1 MEAVLPPQ
9 ANLSSPETATAA
21 SPVAGRAGPAHQTAA
36 LPHPRAAPDT
46 PPPAPAGPDH
56 QSHAGKPC
64 PGLADC
70 PERPRLVRRLFAA
83 AEREIEAVEASLGG
97 PSATAA
103 RRLGALAATLDRL
116 ATLDRKAL
124 AGRDPAGDADAPAV
138 TAPVDADAWAE
149 ALAAE
154 LAQGK
159 PGQDRGPR
167 A

>member
-1 MEAVLPPQ
+1 LTVPSR
-9 ANLSSPETATAA
+9 SSPETAAIVPPAA
-21 SPVAGRAGPAHQTAA
+21 RRGAAAPEAAA
-36 LPHPRAAPDT
+36 LSARVQPATPAAVSSVAAT
-46 PPPAPAGPDH
+46 APEP
-56 QSHAGKPC
+56 SHIGKPC

-83 AEREIEAVEASLGG
+83 AEREIEAVEACLGG

-103 RRLGALAATLDRL
+103 RRMGALAATLDRL

-154 LAQGK
+154 LAPGK

>member
-1 MEAVLPPQ
+1 MTP
-9 ANLSSPETATAA
+9 ANRSSPETAALAPPATRRGAVA
-21 SPVAGRAGPAHQTAA
+21 PVAAA
-36 LPHPRAAPDT
+36 LPGPAPTVPATAPAAPE
-46 PPPAPAGPDH
+46 P
-56 QSHAGKPC
+56 SHAGKPC
-64 PGLADC
+64 PGLAEC

-97 PSATAA
+97 TSATAA

-124 AGRDPAGDADAPAV
+124 AGRDPAGDEDAPAV
-138 TAPVDADAWAE
+138 TAPVDADAWAG

-154 LAQGK
+154 LDPGK
-159 PGQDRGPR
+159 PGPDRGPR

>member
-1 MEAVLPPQ
+1 MTP
-9 ANLSSPETATAA
+9 ANRSSPETAALAPPATRRGAA
-21 SPVAGRAGPAHQTAA
+21 ATVAAA
-36 LPHPRAAPDT
+36 LPGPAPTVPATAPAAPE
-46 PPPAPAGPDH
+46 P
-56 QSHAGKPC
+56 SHAGKPC
-64 PGLADC
+64 PGLAEC

-124 AGRDPAGDADAPAV
+124 AVRDNAGEADAAV

-154 LAQGK
+154 LDPGK
-159 PGQDRGPR
+159 PGPDRGPR

>member
-1 MEAVLPPQ
+1 M
-9 ANLSSPETATAA
+9 
-21 SPVAGRAGPAHQTAA
+21 
-36 LPHPRAAPDT
+36 
-46 PPPAPAGPDH
+46 
-56 QSHAGKPC
+56 
-64 PGLADC
+64 
-70 PERPRLVRRLFAA
+70 RRLFAA

-154 LAQGK
+154 LAPGK

>member
-1 MEAVLPPQ
+1 MEATLPPH
-9 ANLSSPETATAA
+9 APRSSPETAAA
-21 SPVAGRAGPAHQTAA
+21 AAPAGRAALTPETAA
-36 LPHPRAAPDT
+36 PPHPRAAPDT

-154 LAQGK
+154 LAPGK

-167 A
+167 S

>member
-1 MEAVLPPQ
+1 MTSTRTRA
-9 ANLSSPETATAA
+9 APETAALAPPATRRGAA
-21 SPVAGRAGPAHQTAA
+21 APVASALPAPDPTGPAN
-36 LPHPRAAPDT
+36 
-46 PPPAPAGPDH
+46 GPVVPEP
-56 QSHAGKPC
+56 SHAGKPC
-64 PGLADC
+64 PGLAGC

-124 AGRDPAGDADAPAV
+124 AARDNAGEADAAV

-149 ALAAE
+149 AIAAQ
-154 LAQGK
+154 LDPGK
-159 PGQDRGPR
+159 AAGGGGTE
-167 A
+167 AG